1 MEIIETSQ
9 NNMQNRSGSS
19 VILEQS
25 SLRLISFINSSL
37 SVNYIFLNDTS
48 CDLSDAKE
56 ICRFFFVHSMKR
68 IDSMLLRVRLI
79 EDHRRLPGVA
89 HKSTGEHAL
98 MFLRQTDGIM
108 KSICVTEQTHSN
120 MKSIC

>member
-1 MEIIETSQ
+1 
-9 NNMQNRSGSS
+9 MQNRSGSS
-19 VILEQS
+19 VVLEQR

-37 SVNYIFLNDTS
+37 SVDYIFLNDTS
-48 CDLSDAKE
+48 CDLTDAKE
-56 ICRFFFVHSMKR
+56 ICRFFFFVHSMKR
-68 IDSMLLRVRLI
+68 IDSMLPRVRLV

-89 HKSTGEHAL
+89 HKWAGERAL

-108 KSICVTEQTHSN
+108 KSICVNKQTHSN

>member
-1 MEIIETSQ
+1 
-9 NNMQNRSGSS
+9 MQNRSGSS

-37 SVNYIFLNDTS
+37 SVDYIFLNDNS
-48 CDLSDAKE
+48 CDLSDAKK

-79 EDHRRLPGVA
+79 EDQRRLPGVA

-108 KSICVTEQTHSN
+108 KSICVTEQTHNN